1 MNYTVLVT
9 GPAYGTQNSST
20 AFLFCKSLIK
30 INHVLN
36 SVFFYCDGVLNAN
49 IINKS
54 PIDEFDLTNGWQKL
68 HQKHNVKLYVCTSSA
83 LRRGIIEDNTV
94 SRFKRGN
101 LAPFF
106 QFSGLL
112 ELGNSIHISDRII
125 QF

>member
-9 GPAYGTQNSST
+9 GAAYGTQNAST

-30 INHVLN
+30 MNHILN

-49 IINKS
+49 IINEA
-54 PIDEFDLTNGWQKL
+54 PVDEFNLIQGWQKL
-68 HQKHNVKLYVCTSSA
+68 HQRHHVPLHVCTSAA
-83 LRRGIIEDNTV
+83 LRRGVVEDNTI
-94 SRFKRGN
+94 SRFKQGN
-101 LAPFF
+101 LASFF

-112 ELGNSIHISDRII
+112 ELGNAINISDRLI